1 MGAILL
7 VLGFD
12 YGLRYIGVAI
22 GQTIT
27 KSATP
32 LTTLI
37 AQKGTPNWDD
47 IAKLIKKWSP
57 SVFVVGL
64 PYQMDGS
71 EQFISTAA
79 RKFAVELQK
88 RFNLPAF
95 TMDERLTT
103 REAKSQISE
112 LHAQKKDLPE
122 LDSYAAKLILESWM
136 STQADKQQI

>member
-1 MGAILL
+1 MLGVILL

-22 GQTIT
+22 GQSIT
-27 KSATP
+27 GSATP

-37 AQKGTPNWDD
+37 AHKGIPNWDD
-47 IAKLIKKWSP
+47 IAKLIEKWHP
-57 SVFVVGL
+57 SAFVVGL

-79 RKFAVELQK
+79 RKFAVELQR

-103 REAKSQISE
+103 REAKSQIAE
-112 LHAQKKDLPE
+112 LQVQKKNLPE

-136 STQADKQQI
+136 ANQSNKK